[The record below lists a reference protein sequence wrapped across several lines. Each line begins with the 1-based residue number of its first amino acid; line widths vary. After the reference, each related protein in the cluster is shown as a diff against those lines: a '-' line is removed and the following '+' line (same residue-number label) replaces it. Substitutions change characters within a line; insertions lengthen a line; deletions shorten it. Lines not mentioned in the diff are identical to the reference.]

1 MKIGKDSTLGFS
13 SSYWTNDALLNEN
26 ALPDVEGNAKYAPF
40 ISQPFSKIKICIESP
55 TENCMEHTFSDVY
68 ANAKALFSGGFIRDA
83 TINQT
88 QILSAF
94 NPTPG
99 TYADCGMQRPGFNIE
114 CTQGNK
120 ARWGYCTNCASQ
132 ECQTSDYDDA
142 DAAIGIGLQGQ
153 STPAMGAGWTNYF
166 ASGSGICS
174 PNSMTYKA
182 VWMYV
187 QPATSGVHI
196 LQYPATDCPAGT
208 ATIDDDTAC
217 KTLAEANDLTFS
229 SACCTNDG
237 NWIHGCFHLSS
248 NNQVYWNERP
258 GAVTGNVGGDRVCQV
273 PPTNGPALELKNVV
287 VQCGGVVPTN

>member
-153 STPAMGAGWTNYF
+153 LTLAMGAGWTNYF
-166 ASGSGICS
+166 ASGSGTCS

-187 QPATSGVHI
+187 QPA
-196 LQYPATDCPAGT
+196 
-208 ATIDDDTAC
+208 
-217 KTLAEANDLTFS
+217 
-229 SACCTNDG
+229 
-237 NWIHGCFHLSS
+237 
-248 NNQVYWNERP
+248 QV
-258 GAVTGNVGGDRVCQV
+258 T
-273 PPTNGPALELKNVV
+273 PTNGPALELKNVV
-287 VQCGGVVPTN
+287 VQCGGVVPTNEPTAHPSTGPSSIPSAEPLSEPSSAPSAQPSSEPSSTPSAPAAII